1 MIEVENVN
9 KILFGGDYN
18 PEQWPREIWEEDM
31 RLFKKANV
39 DIVTLNVFSWA
50 SLQPSENVYDFSKL
64 DEIMELVHANGL
76 KVCLATATAAHPAWM
91 VKKYPDILRTNFDGS
106 KRKFGGRH
114 NSCPNSLNYQK
125 FSTRM
130 AEQIANRYQGFDNI
144 VAWHV
149 SNEYGETCYCE
160 NCEKAFRV
168 WLQDKYQTIAELNR
182 AWNTAFWGH
191 TFYDWDEIVSP
202 TLLSEHFAE
211 NRTMFQGISLDYKR
225 FNSDS
230 LLKCYE
236 MERDVLR
243 KFTPDLPI
251 TTNMMGFY
259 KTLDYQKWAKQLD
272 FISWDNYPS
281 PQDTYSRVAMSHDLM
296 RSLKGG
302 KPFSLMEQTPSVT
315 NWQPYNALKRPG
327 VNRLHSLQAVAHGSD
342 TVMYFQM
349 RRSIGACE
357 KMHGALIDHAGHEN
371 TRVFREC
378 SQIGE
383 ELVRLEDKIIG
394 SYKQSKVAILFD
406 WDNWWAAEFC
416 AGPTVDLSY
425 VKQIEKY
432 YEIFSEANISVDFLA
447 VDDEFDKYELIIAP
461 NLYMVKPQ
469 VAQKLEQFTAS
480 GKTFVTTVFSGIVDE
495 NDLVKTGGYPGELR
509 QLLGIWVEETDALPP
524 DVYNEIQQNGKTYA
538 SELLWDI
545 IHPEGAEVVATHGK
559 EFYAGMPVVTKNQFG
574 QGQAWYIGTV
584 PEKAYLEMQLL
595 EICDELGIESILKP
609 QENIEVS
616 CRIKEGSEYIFVLN
630 HGDGAATIQFDD
642 EVMELLSGVVHAEKA
657 EICMVAKDVMIFERK
672 LRA

>member
-1 MIEVENVN
+1 
-9 KILFGGDYN
+9 
-18 PEQWPREIWEEDM
+18 
-31 RLFKKANV
+31 
-39 DIVTLNVFSWA
+39 
-50 SLQPSENVYDFSKL
+50 
-64 DEIMELVHANGL
+64 
-76 KVCLATATAAHPAWM
+76 
-91 VKKYPDILRTNFDGS
+91 
-106 KRKFGGRH
+106 
-114 NSCPNSLNYQK
+114 
-125 FSTRM
+125 
-130 AEQIANRYQGFDNI
+130 
-144 VAWHV
+144 
-149 SNEYGETCYCE
+149 
-160 NCEKAFRV
+160 
-168 WLQDKYQTIAELNR
+168 
-182 AWNTAFWGH
+182 
-191 TFYDWDEIVSP
+191 
-202 TLLSEHFAE
+202 
-211 NRTMFQGISLDYKR
+211 
-225 FNSDS
+225 
-230 LLKCYE
+230 

>member
-1 MIEVENVN
+1 MIEDKKVN

-18 PEQWPREIWEEDM
+18 PDQWPREIWEEDM

-50 SLQPSENVYDFSKL
+50 RLQPSENVYDFSQL
-64 DEIMELVHANGL
+64 DEIMALVRENGL

-125 FSTRM
+125 FSTRI
-130 AEQIANRYQGFDNI
+130 AEKIAERYKDFDNI
-144 VAWHV
+144 VSWHV
-149 SNEYGETCYCE
+149 SNEYGETCYCD

-168 WLQDKYQTIAELNR
+168 WLKDKYKTIEALNR

-191 TFYDWDEIVSP
+191 TFYEWDEIVSP
-202 TLLSEHFAE
+202 NLLSEHFAE

-230 LLKCYE
+230 LLECYKL
-236 MERDVLR
+236 ERDVLR
-243 KFTPDLPI
+243 KITPNIQI

-259 KTLDYQKWAKQLD
+259 KTLDYQKWAKELD

-281 PQDTYSRVAMSHDLM
+281 LDSTYSGVAKNHDLM
-296 RSLKGG
+296 RSLKNG

-315 NWQPYNALKRPG
+315 NWQQYNALKRPG

-342 TVMYFQM
+342 TIMYFQM

-378 SQIGE
+378 SQIGD
-383 ELVRLEDKIIG
+383 ELVQLGDKIIG
-394 SYKQSKVAILFD
+394 SYKESRVAILFD
-406 WDNWWAAEFC
+406 WDNWWATEFC
-416 AGPTVDLSY
+416 AGPTTDLNH
-425 VKQIEKY
+425 VKQIENY
-432 YEIFSEANISVDFLA
+432 YEVFSKANISVDFIA
-447 VDDEFDKYELIIAP
+447 VDSDFEKYDLIVAP
-461 NLYMVKPQ
+461 NLYMVKPH
-469 VAQKLEQFTAS
+469 VADKLEAFTSS

-495 NDLVKTGGYPGELR
+495 FDLVKTGGYPGELR
-509 QLLGIWVEETDALPP
+509 QLLGIWVEEIDALPP
-524 DVYNEIQQNGKTYA
+524 GVYNEIHQEGEIYS

-545 IHPEGAEVVATHGK
+545 IHPEGAEVIATHGK
-559 EFYAGMPVVTKNQFG
+559 EFYAGTPVVTKNQFG
-574 QGQAWYIGTV
+574 EGHAWYVGTV
-584 PEKAYLEMQLL
+584 ADKAYLTKLL
-595 EICDELGIESILKP
+595 LGICSEVGIKP
-609 QENIEVS
+609 IMTSSPMVEVT
-616 CRIKEGSEYIFVLN
+616 RRVKGDKTYTFILN
-630 HGDGAATIQFDD
+630 HGDGDGIAVSDGTYVDLLDGKEYDVEDDIVVPAKGVTIL
-642 EVMELLSGVVHAEKA
+642 EG
-657 EICMVAKDVMIFERK
+657 EI
-672 LRA
+672 